1 MIKWGRQCRWN
12 EQCPVHRKPSI
23 NVAIIREHQS
33 LTIWNDSDRE
43 GFYGQSL
50 RNIWFNKNKEG
61 YLLKD
66 LPTQC
71 SVFLQDLP
79 NWFGHSTH
87 FQEASRYTVNIFWTT
102 SLRNVD
108 VYKIIYHLVSKTI
121 SVLPTIQIFLYGSQP
136 KVISFCKL
144 T

>member
-33 LTIWNDSDRE
+33 LTIWNDLDRE

-87 FQEASRYTVNIFWTT
+87 FQEASRYTSEHILDYIFKKCGFTRSYIT
-102 SLRNVD
+102 LSQKPSQCYLL
-108 VYKIIYHLVSKTI
+108 YKYFSMAHS
-121 SVLPTIQIFLYGSQP
+121 P
-136 KVISFCKL
+136 K
-144 T
+144 